1 MSGFSRAAAPPQL
14 RPSISHSLII
24 LLATVLLAG
33 CGAGAGSSPSSG
45 SSTVRVV
52 ATTTVL
58 ADLVH
63 QIGRDRVDVQSLVPL
78 GGEAHTFD
86 PKPSDARRITNAN
99 LLVMNGLGLD
109 DWLDKLVDDAGARG
123 VPRVVLAKDLPGVK
137 YLEAPAEEAAGSPG
151 SRGGSGYEQSGS
163 SASAPAVESAN
174 PHLWMNVAYT
184 RKYVERIAQA
194 LAGVA
199 PGDAATFRANA
210 AAFDGRL
217 QQLDTFVRDNLA
229 ALPAANRRVVSEHDA
244 FPYFAD
250 AYGIQIVD
258 VVITVPGQE
267 PSAADVARVIDA
279 IRASHV
285 KAVLS
290 EMQFSAELTRRI
302 ASEAGATVVDDLYT
316 DALGPAPVDTYE
328 AMMRWDT
335 DRLLKALT

>member
-1 MSGFSRAAAPPQL
+1 MTTSSRLPSAPQL
-14 RPSISHSLII
+14 RPSISRALI
-24 LLATVLLAG
+24 VLLAAG
-33 CGAGAGSSPSSG
+33 LLAACGGGTGSSPSAG
-45 SSTVRVV
+45 TATVRVV

-58 ADLVH
+58 ADLVR
-63 QIGRDRVDVQSLVPL
+63 QVGGDRVDVQSLVPL

-86 PKPSDARRITNAN
+86 PKPSDARRIANAQ

-109 DWLDKLVDDAGARG
+109 DWLDKLVDDAGAG
-123 VPRVVLAKDLPGVK
+123 AVPRVVLAKDLPGVK
-137 YLEAPAEEAAGSPG
+137 YLEADAAP
-151 SRGGSGYEQSGS
+151 
-163 SASAPAVESAN
+163 N

-184 RKYVERIAQA
+184 RKYVERITQA
-194 LAGVA
+194 LAGLA
-199 PGDAATFRANA
+199 PTDAATFRANA
-210 AAFDGRL
+210 AAYDGL
-217 QQLDTFVRDNLA
+217 LGQLDTFVRDSVA
-229 ALPAANRRVVSEHDA
+229 ALPAENRRVVSEHDA
-244 FPYFAD
+244 FPYFAE

-279 IRASHV
+279 IRASQV

-290 EMQFSAELTRRI
+290 EIQFSAELTRRI

-316 DALGPAPVDTYE
+316 DALGAPPVDTYE

>member
-1 MSGFSRAAAPPQL
+1 VAAQL
-14 RPSISHSLII
+14 RPGISRALIT
-24 LLATVLLAG
+24 LLAAALLAA
-33 CGAGAGSSPSSG
+33 CGTPGASPTGS
-45 SSTVRVV
+45 TATLRVV

-58 ADLVH
+58 ADLVR
-63 QIGRDRVDVQSLVPL
+63 QVGGDRVDVQSLVPL

-109 DWLDKLVDDAGARG
+109 DWLDKLVDDAGARE
-123 VPRVVLAKDLPGVK
+123 VPRVVLAKDLPGVT
-137 YLEAPAEEAAGSPG
+137 YLEAPVEEATGTPG
-151 SRGGSGYEQSGS
+151 SRGGSGYDQPGS

-184 RKYVERIAQA
+184 RKYVERITQA
-194 LAGVA
+194 LVGLA
-199 PGDAATFRANA
+199 PGDAATFQANA
-210 AAFDGRL
+210 ARYDAQL
-217 QQLDTFVRDNLA
+217 QQLDTFVRDSLA

-290 EMQFSAELTRRI
+290 EIQFSAELTRRI

-316 DALGPAPVDTYE
+316 DALGAAPVDTYE

>member
-1 MSGFSRAAAPPQL
+1 VAAQL
-14 RPSISHSLII
+14 RPGISRVLIT
-24 LLATVLLAG
+24 LLAAALLAA
-33 CGAGAGSSPSSG
+33 CGTPGGASPTG
-45 SSTVRVV
+45 ATATLRVV

-58 ADLVH
+58 ADLVR
-63 QIGRDRVDVQSLVPL
+63 QVGGVRVDVQSLVPL

-123 VPRVVLAKDLPGVK
+123 VARVVLAKDLPGVK
-137 YLEAPAEEAAGSPG
+137 YLEAPAEDVTGTPG
-151 SRGGSGYEQSGS
+151 SLGSGYDQPGS
-163 SASAPAVESAN
+163 SASAPPVVSAN

-184 RKYVERIAQA
+184 RKYVERITQA
-194 LAGVA
+194 LIGLA
-199 PGDAATFRANA
+199 PSDAATFRTNA
-210 AAFDGRL
+210 ATYDARL
-217 QQLDTFVRDNLA
+217 VQLDTFVRDRLR

-290 EMQFSAELTRRI
+290 EVQFSAELTRRI

-316 DALGPAPVDTYE
+316 DALGAAPVDTYE

>member
-1 MSGFSRAAAPPQL
+1 MGSSSRLPAPPQL
-14 RPSISHSLII
+14 RRSISRSLII

-33 CGAGAGSSPSSG
+33 CGAGAGSSPSAG
-45 SSTVRVV
+45 TAVRVV

-58 ADLVH
+58 ADLVR
-63 QIGRDRVDVQSLVPL
+63 QVARDRVDVQSLVPL

-86 PKPSDARRITNAN
+86 PKPSDARRITDAN

-137 YLEAPAEEAAGSPG
+137 YLEAPEEAAGSPASG
-151 SRGGSGYEQSGS
+151 GGSGYDQPGS

-184 RKYVERIAQA
+184 RKYVERITQA
-194 LAGVA
+194 LIGLA
-199 PGDAATFRANA
+199 PGDAATFRTNA
-210 AAFDGRL
+210 AMYDARL
-217 QQLDTFVRDNLA
+217 VQLDTFVRDSLA
-229 ALPAANRRVVSEHDA
+229 ALPSANRRVVSEHDA

-290 EMQFSAELTRRI
+290 EIQFSADLTRRI

-316 DALGPAPVDTYE
+316 DALGAVPVDTYE